1 MGIRW
6 KLMKIS
12 EAGEI
17 QGYLAF
23 VADSDLFG
31 WLALLSFFL
40 LAAAIF
46 PAARNS
52 RLHRVMTFSVLVAIV
67 AIHGFGSW
75 YGNLRLA

>member
-1 MGIRW
+1 
-6 KLMKIS
+6 MKMS
-12 EAGEI
+12 EVGEI

-31 WLALLSFFL
+31 WLALLSLFL
-40 LAAAIF
+40 LATAIF

-52 RLHRVMTFSVLVAIV
+52 RLHRVLTFLVLVTIV

-75 YGNLRLA
+75 YGTLRLA